1 MKELIVT
8 TPETLAA
15 IVQQAVRRELGFYNQ
30 PTQLNDDESLTTE
43 QAAAVLQQ
51 SKNTLRQW
59 RSQGRGPA
67 YEKRGRTIR
76 YQLSA
81 LKAWRAS
88 NVVVTADSADVLNSP
103 RSSSSHPRARGV
115 SHA

>member
-1 MKELIVT
+1 MSQLIVT

-15 IVQQAVRRELGFYNQ
+15 IVQQAVRRELGFFNQ
-30 PTQLNDDESLTTE
+30 PTQLNEDESLTTE

-67 YEKRGRTIR
+67 YERRGRTIR

-88 NVVVTADSADVLNSP
+88 NVVVTADSVEVRTSP
-103 RSSSSHPRARGV
+103 RSSGSRPRGQAV
-115 SHA
+115 SHV

>member
-15 IVQQAVRRELGFYNQ
+15 IVQQAVRRELGIINQ

-81 LKAWRAS
+81 LNAWRAS
-88 NVVVTADSADVLNSP
+88 NVVVTADSVEARHSS
-103 RSSSSHPRARGV
+103 RSSSSHPFARAV
-115 SHA
+115 SHV

>member
-8 TPETLAA
+8 TREELTA
-15 IVQQAVRRELGFYNQ
+15 IIKLAVRSEIGETKPVTFCE
-30 PTQLNDDESLTTE
+30 DDCLTTE
-43 QAAAVLQQ
+43 QAAVFLQQ

-67 YEKRGRTIR
+67 YERRGRTIR
-76 YQLSA
+76 YQKSALSA
-81 LKAWRAS
+81 WRDS
-88 NVVVTADSADVLNSP
+88 NVVVTAESVEARNYHG
-103 RSSSSHPRARGV
+103 SSGSRPHALAA